1 MLYVQMP
8 YLHLLQ
14 QLVFCTGFLFTHEMY
29 YLFLNV
35 LGHVRG
41 FESGDNDDDCDFF
54 LPVLFCV
61 SCVSVAFFEI
71 KLFETLNKKK
81 NFSSNR
87 YENVFVVM
95 TAFSAYISLHFY

>member
-14 QLVFCTGFLFTHEMY
+14 QLVSCTGFLFTNEMY

-35 LGHVRG
+35 PGHVRG
-41 FESGDNDDDCDFF
+41 FESDDNDDDCDFF

-61 SCVSVAFFEI
+61 SCVSVTFFEI
-71 KLFETLNKKK
+71 KLFKLKKK
-81 NFSSNR
+81 
-87 YENVFVVM
+87 
-95 TAFSAYISLHFY
+95 